1 VKKAAI
7 KMKKYLA
14 KFVHHIHYM
23 YQQLQ
28 KELIHAYFVI
38 IPSCLILAIL
48 GYPFFNLSF
57 ILAAFALPLVCS
69 IIAIPSMSF
78 LKFYKQRKHI
88 ENRFIWGYI
97 DCRYN
102 RKD

>member
-1 VKKAAI
+1 M
-7 KMKKYLA
+7 KMKKYLV

-28 KELIHAYFVI
+28 KDLIHAYFVI

-69 IIAIPSMSF
+69 IIAIPSISF

-88 ENRFIWGYI
+88 KKRLIWSYI
-97 DCRYN
+97 DSRFN